1 MTLNSTHD
9 LAIAPGA
16 NIVADGAVEL
26 TGTDGIFIAGNVTT
40 TGDSVTFNSETTM
53 TDGYSVNID
62 TTNGGLPE
70 GADIFFGAAVKVG
83 IDNSQALNLN
93 AGTNGDI
100 TLTGDVGSPTFM
112 LSNLTLTAEDTI
124 ILGNIYVAG
133 NTTAGNITIINDTI
147 IESNG
152 SLTVGSID
160 GGGYAVTI
168 STVDLVLTAPITN
181 VTTFTIQNSDPNGAI
196 TLMGP
201 GGLSIDQNDWNFIGA
216 GVNVVLGGANYTG
229 TVTVDGAWTNDR
241 AVTVE
246 FDVGSA
252 GHINI
257 NSPITGTGSLTI
269 NGSGNTTT
277 LAADIIQT
285 AIHITDAVE
294 VNAPLV
300 TLIATAGDVVIN
312 GAIIGLFGGESLTVT
327 ASANV
332 SLLGTIGGT
341 TAATQLGALTVNSGN
356 GSRNTI
362 TFGNLA
368 STVRA
373 ETVNLNTGASS
384 TLAAPATRATIVSD
398 GNIEFVTDHFAMG
411 QNHKLTS
418 FGDVVIGGL
427 TGVNAATVSLGDVN
441 AVGDLRVNANSI
453 TLLGRNSGLIFTS
466 SGGLMNDVRLDYVV
480 GGRV

>member
-1 MTLNSTHD
+1 M
-9 LAIAPGA
+9 
-16 NIVADGAVEL
+16 
-26 TGTDGIFIAGNVTT
+26 
-40 TGDSVTFNSETTM
+40 
-53 TDGYSVNID
+53 
-62 TTNGGLPE
+62 GL
-70 GADIFFGAAVKVG
+70 
-83 IDNSQALNLN
+83 
-93 AGTNGDI
+93 
-100 TLTGDVGSPTFM
+100 
-112 LSNLTLTAEDTI
+112 
-124 ILGNIYVAG
+124 
-133 NTTAGNITIINDTI
+133 
-147 IESNG
+147 
-152 SLTVGSID
+152 
-160 GGGYAVTI
+160 
-168 STVDLVLTAPITN
+168 
-181 VTTFTIQNSDPNGAI
+181 
-196 TLMGP
+196 
-201 GGLSIDQNDWNFIGA
+201 GGLSIDQNDWNFIDA
-216 GVNVVLGGANYTG
+216 GVNVFLGGANYTG
-229 TVTVDGAWTNDR
+229 TVTVNGAWTNDR
-241 AVTVE
+241 SVTVAFE
-246 FDVGSA
+246 PGSA

-277 LAADIIQT
+277 LAADIVQNS
-285 AIHITDAVE
+285 IHITDAVE
-294 VNAPLV
+294 VNAALV

-312 GAIIGLFGGESLTVT
+312 GAIIGLFGGASLTVT

-341 TAATQLGALTVNSGN
+341 TAATQLGTLTVNSGN

-398 GNIEFVTDHFAMG
+398 GNIEFVTDQFAMG

-480 GGRV
+480 GGRVYFSDAPIMGGTNPGNRAAFANPTGDVDALGTLGAYSTSEYPTAVTSALLSGAGGATLDLSASNSVILFLSNPAKSIPQAMSSMPPIGLLGDADTLDDEDDEDGAAVPVADDQATEPISTPTQTEKTATDVPVNAIGAAVPVALR